1 MSILNYF
8 STSSSTS
15 RPWKQTCYSNKD
27 SSSSSDCGNTS
38 ESTGDENSESS
49 GSKASD
55 TVSELF
61 TTSSR
66 KRRIKRI
73 LSQAALKKGKTW
85 SRPQGK
91 VIVRFKESTKR
102 GFNKKWLTEYPWLQY
117 DCSEDLMYCKY
128 CKNAKVA
135 NAYAA
140 GTKNFRNT
148 NLLRHV
154 QSSEHQQAILIQTT
168 CETIEVSTAKVVS
181 NATAAVTT
189 AMRNVYWLAKEE
201 VATFK
206 YSSLNALL
214 ALQGCQSMRDIN
226 VGRNAQYSS
235 CPETPLEGWCRA
247 PPK

>member
-15 RPWKQTCYSNKD
+15 GPWKRTCSSDED

-38 ESTGDENSESS
+38 DSTGDENSESS

-66 KRRIKRI
+66 KRKKRI
-73 LSQAALKKGKTW
+73 LSQAELKKGKTR

-91 VIVRFKESTKR
+91 VIARCKKNTKG

-128 CKNAKVA
+128 CKAAKVA

-140 GTKNFRNT
+140 GTKNFGNT
-148 NLLRHV
+148 NLL
-154 QSSEHQQAILIQTT
+154 
-168 CETIEVSTAKVVS
+168 
-181 NATAAVTT
+181 
-189 AMRNVYWLAKEE
+189 
-201 VATFK
+201 
-206 YSSLNALL
+206 
-214 ALQGCQSMRDIN
+214 
-226 VGRNAQYSS
+226 
-235 CPETPLEGWCRA
+235 
-247 PPK
+247 